1 MLRWQDISSFFIKE
15 EILKRKEEKLMS
27 LLEVK
32 NVKKIYTTRFGS
44 NQVEA
49 LRDVNF
55 TVERGEYVAIM
66 GESGSGKTTLLNILA
81 ALDKP
86 TEGKVYLKDR
96 DLGKLK
102 EKEIATFRRQN
113 LGFVFQ
119 DFNLLDTFSLKDNIF
134 LPLVLSGKK
143 YPEMEKRLKP
153 IAEKLGIEKLLE
165 KYPYEVSG
173 GQKQRAAIARAL
185 ITKPQLILADEPSGA
200 LDSKAADSLMNLF
213 TTINQ
218 EGQTIVMVT
227 HSVKAASSAKRVLF
241 IKDGKVFH
249 QLYRGNLTNEE
260 MYERISDTLKIL
272 TTGGEEDE

>member
-1 MLRWQDISSFFIKE
+1 MEENKKMDLELINVSKSFQTKNG
-15 EILKRKEEKLMS
+15 EIQALSPVNMTIPDGTFLTILGPSGCGKSTLIRIIAG
-27 LLEVK
+27 LETATTGEVRIGD
-32 NVKKIYTTRFGS
+32 KK
-44 NQVEA
+44 VEGPGA
-49 LRDVNF
+49 D
-55 TVERGEYVAIM
+55 RGM
-66 GESGSGKTTLLNILA
+66 
-81 ALDKP
+81 
-86 TEGKVYLKDR
+86 
-96 DLGKLK
+96 
-102 EKEIATFRRQN
+102 
-113 LGFVFQ
+113 VFQ
-119 DFNLLDTFSLKDNIF
+119 SYTLFPWLNVEQNIAFGLELKGVPKAEIRDKVDEYLEYIGLKNF
-134 LPLVLSGKK
+134 RYHFPEQLSGG
-143 YPEMEKRLKP
+143 M
-153 IAEKLGIEKLLE
+153 
-165 KYPYEVSG
+165 
-173 GQKQRAAIARAL
+173 KQRVAIARAL